1 MGRTNMRIRYLQTGY
16 TLIELLLYVAMIG
29 ILLSAVAY
37 FFGAAAEARV
47 KNQTV
52 TEVDNQGTYAM
63 DYITQTVRNA
73 TSVTSPTIGTSGS
86 SLTVVVPTASLSPT
100 VFNLSSTTLQVKKG
114 TAAAIALTSDD
125 VQVTSFTV
133 KNLSRSGTTG
143 IVQISLT
150 LNRVNPSGRAEYDY
164 SRTFTTSVGVRP

>member
-1 MGRTNMRIRYLQTGY
+1 
-16 TLIELLLYVAMIG
+16 MIG
-29 ILLSAVAY
+29 ILLSAVTY
-37 FFGAAAEARV
+37 FFGTAADARI

-52 TEVDNQGTYAM
+52 NEVDTQGTYAM

-73 TSVTSPTIGTSGS
+73 TSITAPAIATSGT

-100 VFNLSSTTLQVKKG
+100 IFSLSGNALQVKEGTG
-114 TAAAIALTSDD
+114 TAVSLTSSM
-125 VQVTSFTV
+125 VQVTSLSV
-133 KNLSRSGTTG
+133 KNLSRSGTSG
-143 IVQISLT
+143 IVQISFT

>member
-1 MGRTNMRIRYLQTGY
+1 MGRINMKIVRQQTGY

-52 TEVDNQGTYAM
+52 TEVDSQGTYVM
-63 DYITQTVRNA
+63 DYITETIRNA
-73 TSVTSPTIGTSGS
+73 TSITSPTVGTSGT
-86 SLTVVVPTASLSPT
+86 SLTVAVPTASLSPT
-100 VFNLSSTTLQVKKG
+100 IFNLSGTTLQVKEG
-114 TAAAIALTSDD
+114 TAAAVALTSDD
-125 VQVTSFTV
+125 MQVTSFTV

-143 IVQISLT
+143 IVQISFT

>member
-1 MGRTNMRIRYLQTGY
+1 MDRISMKLLRKQTGY

-29 ILLSAVAY
+29 VLLSAVAY

-52 TEVDNQGTYAM
+52 SEVDTQGTYVM
-63 DYITQTVRNA
+63 DYMAETIRNA
-73 TSVTSPTIGTSGS
+73 TSVSSPTIGTSGS
-86 SLTVVVPTASLSPT
+86 SLTLVVPVGSLSPT
-100 VFNLSSTTLQVKKG
+100 VFSLSSGTIQVKEG
-114 TAAAIALTSDD
+114 TGAAASLTSDD
-125 VQVTSFTV
+125 VVITSFTV

-143 IVQISLT
+143 IVQISFT
-150 LNRVNPSGRAEYDY
+150 LNRVNASNRSEYDY